1 MSSQIET
8 IRVCEYC
15 KNEFVAK
22 TTTTRYCS
30 HKCNSRAYKQ
40 RERELKIGK
49 SISKTNQQ
57 KIFNASDLALEIIK
71 QKEFLTIKD
80 AYKLLGV
87 SERTFYRLMK
97 NGTILFTKLGSRT
110 IIKRTEIDKLFSQ

>member
-1 MSSQIET
+1 MSSKIET

-30 HKCNSRAYKQ
+30 HKCNSRSYKL
-40 RERELKIGK
+40 RVKELKVES
-49 SISKTNQQ
+49 SITKTNQQ
-57 KIFNASDLALEIIK
+57 KILNASDLALEIIK

-110 IIKRTEIDKLFSQ
+110 IIKRTEIDKLFS